1 MTDEPTTQEA
11 EAAAAPTEAERAA
24 LAVPSW
30 RKALRRY
37 RKQLR
42 KGWAI
47 YKYSKAGLIGLG
59 IMIAFVFLAVF
70 APFLTPYSVDF
81 TAPAIDVFRADTVTV
96 QIPQDASIGLNEPLK
111 EHWRTPIGYT
121 NAQQQVMESV
131 TVYSAEGHAV
141 KFMLGKKPIGG
152 GGIGMEVTSNI
163 TRAIPAGIHYMFP
176 VTFMGDY
183 FYGVGNGSLY
193 ELTYAGLSLSTE
205 VSLGF
210 TPTFHSNLWN
220 RYGNQNNQGQL
231 YFAMANETMVSVYAK
246 IPPNINIGEL
256 NPKEFYSSVDI
267 STIVGPAFNNSRI
280 LGDPILLRGPD
291 LTAPNASLV
300 IVPTTNGVTAL
311 ELRVL
316 RSGSS
321 VSGVQLGQVVWSVEY
336 KELETKFDHSVVP
349 VEGRPIS
356 ISKENPSEMEGK
368 ERIVLAAENGYLYS
382 IWRANGTLGWA
393 STTLANVRIREP
405 TVTAIYPTYRGV
417 FVITGVSHLAGTEL
431 GFIAAVDPETGTI
444 KGNGTWY
451 NTTTSLLV
459 GQPQFVPSSLNY
471 IVSTTTGDI
480 IIFDQRMGTKATFKA
495 PGGAAT
501 VAVYVGNIVN
511 SIGSQ
516 QGNYFG
522 IMTKDGKL
530 YMQSVT
536 GSYLAPLAP
545 GTYKS
550 GNRYILGTDYFGHD
564 IWTLLIYATR
574 TELVVGIVAAAIS
587 ALLGTFVGLVSGF
600 YGGWLD
606 TLLMRLTDIFLTL
619 PVLVVALLMAAVLGP
634 SITNIIIIIAIFSW
648 AGVARVIRAQTLS
661 LKSRAFIDAAR
672 VSGASNYAIIMRHLA
687 PNVVPLTF
695 LYMVFTISGAIIT
708 EAILAFLGMGD
719 PTAVTWGMMLQYL
732 RITGNT
738 LSAPW
743 WLLPPGVCITM
754 FSLAFYLIGRAFD
767 EVVNPRLRAR

>member
-1 MTDEPTTQEA
+1 MTDEPTPQEA

-42 KGWAI
+42 KGWAL
-47 YKYSKAGLIGLG
+47 YKDSKAGLIGLG
-59 IMIAFVFLAVF
+59 IMMAFVFLAVF

-81 TAPAIDVFRADTVTV
+81 TAPAIDVFRSDTIELN
-96 QIPQDASIGLNEPLK
+96 IPQDVTIGLNEPLK
-111 EHWRTPIGYT
+111 EHWRTPIGFT
-121 NAQQQVMESV
+121 DALEQVMKSV
-131 TVYSAEGHAV
+131 TIYSAEGHAV
-141 KFMLGKKPIGG
+141 KFMLEKNPIGG
-152 GGIGMEVTSNI
+152 GGIGMKVTSNV
-163 TRAIPAGIHYMFP
+163 TRAIPTDIHLMFP
-176 VTFMGDY
+176 VTFVGDY
-183 FYGVGNGSLY
+183 FFAVGNGSLY
-193 ELTYAGLSLSTE
+193 ELTYAGLSVSTE
-205 VSLGF
+205 VPLGF
-210 TPTFHSNLWN
+210 TPTFHGNLWN
-220 RYGNQNNQGQL
+220 RYGNQNTQGQL
-231 YFAMANETMVSVYAK
+231 YYAMANETMVAIYAK
-246 IPPNINIGEL
+246 IPSVIPGVDPKSFYDKIDIQDIMDPAL
-256 NPKEFYSSVDI
+256 ND
-267 STIVGPAFNNSRI
+267 SRI
-280 LGDPILLRGPD
+280 VGDPILLRGPELD
-291 LTAPNASLV
+291 SPNSSLV
-300 IVPTTNGVTAL
+300 IVPTTKGVTAL
-311 ELRVL
+311 ELRVDV
-316 RSGSS
+316 GPFG
-321 VSGVQLGQVVWSVEY
+321 VSAVSIGGVIWSVMY
-336 KELETKFDHSVVP
+336 KDLETKFGHAVVP
-349 VEGRPIS
+349 VKDRPIS

-368 ERIVLAAENGYLYS
+368 DRIVLAAENGYLYS

-393 STTLANVRIREP
+393 STTLTNVRIREP
-405 TVTAIYPTYRGV
+405 TVTGIFPTYRGV
-417 FVITGVSHLAGTEL
+417 FVITGVSHLADTEL

-471 IVSTTTGDI
+471 IVSTTTGDL
-480 IIFDQRMGTKATFKA
+480 IIFDQRMGTKATFKT

-501 VAVYVGNIVN
+501 VATYIGNIVN

-530 YMQSVT
+530 YMNVVT
-536 GSYLAPLAP
+536 GSYLAPLPP
-545 GTYKS
+545 GVYQS
-550 GNRYILGTDYFGHD
+550 GNRYFLGTDYFGHD

-587 ALLGTFVGLVSGF
+587 ALLGTLIGLVSGF

-661 LKSRAFIDAAR
+661 LKNRAFIDAAR

-719 PTAVTWGMMLQYL
+719 PTAITWGMMLQYL

-743 WLLPPGVCITM
+743 WLLPPGVCITL